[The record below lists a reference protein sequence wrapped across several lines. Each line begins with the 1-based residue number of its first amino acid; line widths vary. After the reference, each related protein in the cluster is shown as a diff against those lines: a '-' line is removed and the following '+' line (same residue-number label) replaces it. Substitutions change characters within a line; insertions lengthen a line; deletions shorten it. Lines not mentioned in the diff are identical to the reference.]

1 MPEASIVVKTND
13 QSSDELKTI
22 AQNAAALGTKLRKLQ
37 DDAHALSKE
46 KATLSV
52 DFDKAKKELAA
63 AKKKFSETGDAI
75 DGLTMQAA
83 QANVDNLSY
92 QFRTVSKEAENA
104 RKKIDELDTR
114 ANKSINSSGGI
125 GSFGKNV
132 VQALAISGITD
143 SAKQLLSQGAYTLAG
158 SALGDEGGMLFS
170 NALSMATSGASAGF
184 MVGGPTGALAG
195 AMIGGIVG
203 LGSGALQ
210 ASESRDAAF
219 KSYYQGLYDTVNEET
234 ANSLT
239 SGSTLAAARETDQIS
254 FATLFGGEDKARDY
268 LADLVQM
275 ANVTPFL
282 YDDLTSMSK
291 TLATYGYDET
301 SILPVLQTI
310 GDAGAALGMATS
322 DMDAVATAIGRM
334 KSSNK
339 TTLEYLN
346 ILNDRG
352 IGAVGM
358 LADAY
363 GVEQGD
369 VYTMISRGEIAGQ
382 DAARIILDALTESF
396 AGSMEMQSKT
406 FSGLTST
413 IEGLQEELDNAMGEG
428 YNEKRIA
435 SLTAD
440 LNAYE
445 GALGEAMSEVNRVI
459 GENKAMLENLQD
471 QYRREGLSAL
481 LLGEE
486 TSVYDAA
493 DAGTLKRMRA
503 EYVEAQEA
511 YRNGDSEAGL
521 KLESLK
527 EQAEALAVS
536 AYEASEQYQLAQEAE
551 RDQLGA
557 IRENTSAIAALT
569 DYYLSQ
575 EGSKG
580 MAAGMT
586 GESGVFAVNGI
597 NSGYTKHRTVHQ
609 RAVGID
615 YVPYDNFPALLH
627 QGERVQTAVE
637 ARSEGN
643 GFAGVQIVMNGVT
656 IREDADI
663 DRVARA
669 LLERLEMAGMRG

>member
-1 MPEASIVVKTND
+1 MPEASIVVKSTD
-13 QSSDELKTI
+13 RYSDAVKAMAKTTK
-22 AQNAAALGTKLRKLQ
+22 AFSKDVDSLEEGLYALNKNKY
-37 DDAHALSKE
+37 
-46 KATLSV
+46 TLSLDV
-52 DFDKAKKELAA
+52 KKAKQALREAEKQFDATQSAA
-63 AKKKFSETGDAI
+63 
-75 DGLTMQAA
+75 DGLKVELA
-83 QANVDNLSY
+83 QANYDNAVRN
-92 QFRTVSKEAENA
+92 FNEVARAARNTEKEISKLE
-104 RKKIDELDTR
+104 
-114 ANKSINSSGGI
+114 NSSGGSGGTSGFSKGFDTLSKTLVAMQFAQESGAAAQQI
-125 GSFGKNV
+125 LSTGISSRYGDETG
-132 VQALAISGITD
+132 ALYSGI
-143 SAKQLLSQGAYTLAG
+143 LSSTL
-158 SALGDEGGMLFS
+158 
-170 NALSMATSGASAGF
+170 SGAVTGAAFGP
-184 MVGGPTGALAG
+184 GGAAIGALAG
-195 AMIGGIVG
+195 AG
-203 LGSGALQ
+203 LGLLNGQSQ
-210 ASESRDAAF
+210 VYESRDAAF

-301 SILPVLQTI
+301 GILPVLQTI

-413 IEGLQEELDNAMGEG
+413 VEGLQEELDNAMGEG

-493 DAGTLKRMRA
+493 DAGTLKGMRA

-536 AYEASEQYQLAQEAE
+536 AYEASDQYQLAQEAE

-580 MAAGMT
+580 MAAGMA
-586 GESGVFAVNGI
+586 GESGVFAVNEI
-597 NSGYTKHRTVHQ
+597 NTGYTKHKTVHQ

>member
-1 MPEASIVVKTND
+1 MPEASIVIKSTDRYSDAVKAMA
-13 QSSDELKTI
+13 KTTK
-22 AQNAAALGTKLRKLQ
+22 AFSKDVDSLEEGLYALNKNKY
-37 DDAHALSKE
+37 ALSLDVK
-46 KATLSV
+46 
-52 DFDKAKKELAA
+52 KAKQALREAEKQFDATQSAA
-63 AKKKFSETGDAI
+63 
-75 DGLTMQAA
+75 DGLKVELA
-83 QANVDNLSY
+83 QANYDNAVRNLNVVAKAA
-92 QFRTVSKEAENA
+92 RDTEKEISKLE
-104 RKKIDELDTR
+104 
-114 ANKSINSSGGI
+114 NSSGGSGEASGFSKGFDTLSKTLAAMQFAQEL
-125 GSFGKNV
+125 GSATQQILSTGISSRYGDETG
-132 VQALAISGITD
+132 ALYSGI
-143 SAKQLLSQGAYTLAG
+143 LSSTL
-158 SALGDEGGMLFS
+158 
-170 NALSMATSGASAGF
+170 SGAVTGAAFGP
-184 MVGGPTGALAG
+184 GGAAIGALAG
-195 AMIGGIVG
+195 AG
-203 LGSGALQ
+203 LGLLNGQSQ
-210 ASESRDAAF
+210 VYESRDAAF

-239 SGSTLAAARETDQIS
+239 SGSTLAAARETDRIS

-291 TLATYGYDET
+291 TLATYGYDDT

-363 GVEQGD
+363 GVDQGT
-369 VYTMISRGEIAGQ
+369 VYSMISKGEIAGQ

-413 IEGLQEELDNAMGEG
+413 VEGLQEELDNAMGEG

-440 LNAYE
+440 LDAYE

-486 TSVYDAA
+486 TSVYDAS
-493 DAGTLKRMRA
+493 DAGTLKGMRA

-521 KLESLK
+521 KMESLK

-536 AYEASEQYQLAQEAE
+536 AYEASGQYQLAQEAE

-580 MAAGMT
+580 MAAGT
-586 GESGVFAVNGI
+586 AGESGVFAVNEI
-597 NSGYTKHRTVHQ
+597 NTGYTKHRTVHQ

>member
-13 QSSDELKTI
+13 QSSEELKTI

-52 DFDKAKKELAA
+52 DFDKAKKELAD

-104 RKKIDELDTR
+104 RKKIDEFDTR
-114 ANKSINSSGGI
+114 ANKSMNSSGGI

-234 ANSLT
+234 ASSLT

-254 FATLFGGEDKARDY
+254 FATLFGGADKASAY

-358 LADAY
+358 LSDAY
-363 GVEQGD
+363 GVDQGTI
-369 VYTMISRGEIAGQ
+369 YSRISKGEIGGQ
-382 DAARIILDALTESF
+382 DAVEIILKALTERY
-396 AGSMEMQSKT
+396 AGSMEAQSKT
-406 FSGLTST
+406 FSGITST
-413 IEGLQEELDNAMGEG
+413 VEGLMEELDNAMGEG
-428 YNEKRIA
+428 YNEKRME

-440 LNAYE
+440 RDAYE

-471 QYRREGLSAL
+471 QYKREGLSAL

-486 TSVYDAA
+486 TSVYNAA
-493 DAGTLKRMRA
+493 DAAKLKSMRE
-503 EYVEAQEA
+503 EYLAAQEA
-511 YRNGDSEAGL
+511 YKNGDDEAGL
-521 KLESLK
+521 KMESLK
-527 EQAEALAVS
+527 EQTEALASS
-536 AYEASEQYQLAQEAE
+536 AYEASEQYQLAQDVE

-557 IRENTSAIAALT
+557 IRENTSAVAALT
-569 DYYLSQ
+569 SYYLSQ

-580 MAAGMT
+580 MAAT
-586 GESGVFAVNGI
+586 TSTSGRVSSRR
-597 NSGYTKHRTVHQ
+597 SGHQ
-609 RAVGID
+609 RAMGID

-627 QGERVQTAVE
+627 EGERVLTAGE
-637 ARSEGN
+637 ARRQTDEVRIVISGN
-643 GFAGVQIVMNGVT
+643 EFH
-656 IREDADI
+656 IREEADI
-663 DRVARA
+663 DRVAQE
-669 LLERLEMAGMRG
+669 LLSRLEAAGMRG

>member
-13 QSSDELKTI
+13 QSSEELKTI

-52 DFDKAKKELAA
+52 DFDKAKKELAD

-104 RKKIDELDTR
+104 RKKIDEFDTR
-114 ANKSINSSGGI
+114 ANKSMNSSGGI

-234 ANSLT
+234 ASSLT

-254 FATLFGGEDKARDY
+254 FATLFGGADKASAY

-301 SILPVLQTI
+301 SILPVLQTV
-310 GDAGAALGMATS
+310 GDAGAALGQTTS
-322 DMDAVATAIGRM
+322 DMNAVATALGRM

-358 LADAY
+358 LSDAY
-363 GVEQGD
+363 GVDQGTI
-369 VYTMISRGEIAGQ
+369 YSRISKGEIGGQ
-382 DAARIILDALTESF
+382 DAVEIILKALTERY
-396 AGSMEMQSKT
+396 AGSMEAQSKT
-406 FSGLTST
+406 FSGITST
-413 IEGLQEELDNAMGEG
+413 VEGLMEELDNAMGEG
-428 YNEKRIA
+428 YNEKRME

-440 LNAYE
+440 RDAYE

-471 QYRREGLSAL
+471 QYKREGLSAL

-486 TSVYDAA
+486 TSVYNAA
-493 DAGTLKRMRA
+493 DAAKLKSMRE
-503 EYVEAQEA
+503 EYLAAQEA
-511 YRNGDSEAGL
+511 YKNGDDEAGL
-521 KLESLK
+521 KMESLK
-527 EQAEALAVS
+527 EQTEALASS
-536 AYEASEQYQLAQEAE
+536 AYEASEQYQLAQDVE

-557 IRENTSAIAALT
+557 IRENTSAVAALT
-569 DYYLSQ
+569 SYYLSQ

-580 MAAGMT
+580 MAAT
-586 GESGVFAVNGI
+586 TSTSGRVSSRR
-597 NSGYTKHRTVHQ
+597 SGHQ
-609 RAVGID
+609 RAMGID

-627 QGERVQTAVE
+627 EGERVLTAGE
-637 ARSEGN
+637 ARRQTDEVRIVISGN
-643 GFAGVQIVMNGVT
+643 EFH
-656 IREDADI
+656 IREEADI
-663 DRVARA
+663 DRVAQE
-669 LLERLEMAGMRG
+669 LLSRLEAAGMRG